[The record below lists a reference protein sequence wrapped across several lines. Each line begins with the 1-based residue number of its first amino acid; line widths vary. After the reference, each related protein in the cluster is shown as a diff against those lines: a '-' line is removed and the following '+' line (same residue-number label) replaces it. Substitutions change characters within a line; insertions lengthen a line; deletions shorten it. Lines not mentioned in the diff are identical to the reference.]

1 MIMKRDESGK
11 VKHLIGVYTMNSVIT
26 VLYFNGRVYEDNDGV
41 IFEGS
46 KKAIQIKR
54 GISFNAL
61 KKKIGDKVKLQNN
74 EIISAIS
81 CRFLVSGKYIALQIC
96 DDEDV
101 ETMLESF
108 KQQQEMS
115 VLELYIEKNVAGGS
129 MFYSANSLTSCG
141 NYVSNDYTQP
151 PTNMSNLNLD
161 EDDDHDDDDY
171 LVSNSYVEESLDED
185 DSVDGISDTDN
196 EVPEMIPP
204 VRIVHPAEGVQG
216 IQNPFWNDALHYNNI
231 NWSHPDE
238 EDICGLEMPST
249 FNVGQEL
256 YVGMEFDSKDAVKN
270 AVKQYVMRV
279 HQSFKVVESKWDKY
293 VVCCLNR
300 NADCPCPFY
309 MRSILSKK
317 TDSWKVTQWG
327 GPHTCLNMTMTQDHE
342 KLDSDLIATCVVGM
356 IREDPSIKISLIQ
369 ERINS
374 QFAYKVSYKKAWLA
388 KQKAIAIEY
397 GDWDESYAKLS
408 SWLTHMQNHS
418 PGSYFQILHDDFI
431 VGNTVSREHRQFHR
445 VFWTFGQ
452 CKEAF
457 KYCKPIIQVDGTHL
471 YGKYRGTLLM
481 ATSQD
486 GNGGVLPLAF
496 AVVEAYTPCKHI
508 FDQNL
513 EKFHELSPAIATWI
527 DRISKEK
534 WTMAYDREGR
544 RYGHMTTNL
553 SECIN
558 KVLKD
563 CRNIP
568 ITALVKSTYSRCR
581 KYFVERGRQAQR
593 QLNEGQ
599 VYCSKLVKELR
610 KNQEQACTHIVRVYD
625 IHSTRFEVEESF
637 NPITQRGGQKWAVNL
652 NDRHCQCGRY
662 SALHYPCSHIIAA
675 CGYVSMNYYQYID
688 VVYTNEHILKAYSAQ
703 WWPLGNEAAIP
714 PSDDAW
720 TLIPDPTTI
729 RAKGRPKS
737 TRIRNEMDW
746 VEPSEHRTKCSRCGA
761 EGHNRRRC
769 PMQSERGSCSNP

>member
-1 MIMKRDESGK
+1 
-11 VKHLIGVYTMNSVIT
+11 MNSIIT

-41 IFEGS
+41 IFESS
-46 KKAIQIKR
+46 KKEIQIKR
-54 GISFNAL
+54 GI
-61 KKKIGDKVKLQNN
+61 
-74 EIISAIS
+74 
-81 CRFLVSGKYIALQIC
+81 RKYVALQIC
-96 DDEDV
+96 DDKDI
-101 ETMLESF
+101 ETMIESF
-108 KQQQEMS
+108 QQQQQML
-115 VLELYIEKNVAGGS
+115 VLELYVEKDVAGGS
-129 MFYSANSLTSCG
+129 MFHAANSVTSCRH
-141 NYVSNDYTQP
+141 NVSHHESELSRNI
-151 PTNMSNLNLD
+151 SNLHD
-161 EDDDHDDDDY
+161 DDDDY
-171 LVSNSYVEESLDED
+171 LASNSYVEESFDED
-185 DSVDGISDTDN
+185 DSVDGISNTNDEVTDIV
-196 EVPEMIPP
+196 EP
-204 VRIVHPAEGVQG
+204 VSIVHPTEGVPG
-216 IQNPFWNDALHYNNI
+216 IQNPFWNDVLHYNNI

-238 EDICGLEMPST
+238 EDICDLDMPTT

-256 YVGMEFDSKDAVKN
+256 YVGMDFDSKDAVKN
-270 AVKQYVMRV
+270 ALKQYVMKV
-279 HQSFKVVESKWDKY
+279 HQKSS
-293 VVCCLNR
+293 
-300 NADCPCPFY
+300 CPFY
-309 MRSILSKK
+309 MRAILSKK
-317 TDSWKVTQWG
+317 TDAWKVTQWG

-342 KLDSDLIATCVVGM
+342 KLDSDLIATCVVGT
-356 IREDPSIKISLIQ
+356 EDPSIKISLIQ

-374 QFAYKVSYKKAWLA
+374 EFSYKVSYKKAWIA

-397 GDWDESYAKLS
+397 GDWEESYVKLS

-431 VGNTVSREHRQFHR
+431 VGNSVSREHRVFHR

-471 YGKYRGTLLM
+471 YEKYRGTLLM

-496 AVVEAYTPCKHI
+496 VVVEAYTPCKHV

-513 EKFHELSPAIATWI
+513 EKFRQLSPAIATWI

-534 WTMAYDREGR
+534 WSMAYDTSGR

-553 SECIN
+553 SECVN

-581 KYFVERGRQAQR
+581 KYFVDRGRQAQR
-593 QLNEGQ
+593 KLNEGQ

-610 KNQEQACTHIVRVYD
+610 KNQEQACSHIIRVYD
-625 IHSTRFEVEESF
+625 IHSTRFEVEETF

-652 NDRHCQCGRY
+652 NDHYCQCRRY
-662 SALHYPCSHIIAA
+662 SALHYPCSHFIAA

-688 VVYTNEHILKAYSAQ
+688 VVYTNEHILKAYSAH

-714 PSDDAW
+714 PSDEAW

-737 TRIRNEMDW
+737 TRRRNEMDW
-746 VEPSEHRTKCSRCGA
+746 LEPSDHRQKCSRCGA

-769 PMQSERGSCSNP
+769 PIQSDRGTWREGVSQEAMATLLMWKASRHWEQRDSMLLASGSSETVSTSTVSPLTMVTPSTSPSFSPLTMAARVYR